1 MIKVHH
7 NRSSVNPSFTMRYN
21 AKTRQTEILYAGTVV
36 GTVASSSAAYRLVM
50 KLRYAAATRKAV
62 QA

>member
-1 MIKVHH
+1 MKF
-7 NRSSVNPSFTMRYN
+7 NP
-21 AKTRQTEILYAGTVV
+21 KTRQTEILYAGTVV
-36 GTVASSSAAYRLVM
+36 GTVASSSAAYRLVT